1 MRRPHFLWTPGPHK
15 YDAAALK
22 GDWETFVHEVMSG
35 SRRGV
40 SATLLR
46 GGLSLAEPF
55 YAGAVTLRN
64 RFYDHRASHSAA
76 LPRPVISIGNI
87 TTGGTGKTPMVR
99 WLADRLRQEA
109 HHVAILSR
117 GYGSAAGSLG
127 DEQVML
133 ERLLNTDH
141 ETPVVLAANPNRILA
156 ARQVLAA
163 HPEVDVFVLDDG
175 FQHRV
180 VARDLDIVLISA
192 MSPFGYGHVLPRGM
206 LREPLRGLRRAGA
219 VVVSHADRVDRA
231 QLSQIEDQLRKSG
244 STAAIHHAKHAAAG
258 FRKAATPP
266 SAAPDVSPT
275 GIQSS
280 KVFAFCAIGNPA
292 AFFEKLKQLGAQ
304 LVATEPFRD
313 HHFYTS
319 RDLTLLRDR
328 AKAAG
333 ADVLVT
339 TEKDWAKIV
348 ALEGAADTTL
358 PILRMDV
365 QIEFFDS
372 DEQRLLEQVR
382 SAINR

>member
-1 MRRPHFLWTPGPHK
+1 
-15 YDAAALK
+15 
-22 GDWETFVHEVMSG
+22 VHEVMSG

-64 RFYDHRASHSAA
+64 RFYDHRASHSAT

-99 WLADRLRQEA
+99 WLADRLRQEG
-109 HHVAILSR
+109 HHVAVLSR
-117 GYGSAAGSLG
+117 GYGSAPGSLG

-141 ETPVVLAANPNRILA
+141 ETPVVLAANPSRVLA

-163 HPEVDVFVLDDG
+163 HPEIDVFVLDDG
-175 FQHRV
+175 FQHRA

-192 MSPFGYGHVLPRGM
+192 TSPFGYGHVLPRGM

-219 VVVSHADRVDRA
+219 VVVTHADRVDMA
-231 QLSQIEDQLRKSG
+231 QLQQIENQLRNAG
-244 STAAIHHAKHAAAG
+244 STAPIHHAKHAAAG
-258 FRKAATPP
+258 FRKAAIPSSAPP
-266 SAAPDVSPT
+266 DISQT

-280 KVFAFCAIGNPA
+280 KIFAFCAIGNPA
-292 AFFEKLKQLGAQ
+292 AFFENLKQLGGQ
-304 LVATEPFRD
+304 LVATESFRD

-319 RDLTLLRDR
+319 GDLTLLRDR

-348 ALEGAADTTL
+348 ALEGAADDTL

-382 SAINR
+382 AAINR